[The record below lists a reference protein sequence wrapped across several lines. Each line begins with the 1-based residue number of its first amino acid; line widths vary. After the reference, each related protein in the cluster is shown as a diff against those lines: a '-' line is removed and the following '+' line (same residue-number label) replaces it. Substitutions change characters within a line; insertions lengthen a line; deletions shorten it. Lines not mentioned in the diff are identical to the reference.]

1 MHRYD
6 HGFDSDHGGVRV
18 TLYRI
23 GKTFWRRLRTN
34 DTIEHAYGLAF
45 NFTLAIFPAMI
56 FIFTLIP
63 YIPMPSL
70 DSKIVS
76 FLQELMPESVYEA
89 LKPTIEDTVRMQR
102 GGLLS
107 FGFFSTLYLATNGMM
122 SLIKTFNLASKD
134 AIQKRRGYFQQRAI
148 ATLLTLALTL
158 ALFCTILLLIVTR
171 QVLDHMLK
179 KSLIASRSQFK
190 LIFSSR
196 LFIVFFMFFI
206 TISAIYH
213 LAPATRKPG
222 AFVTLGSLLAT
233 IASLLVSLGFSYYVN
248 NFSNY
253 NRVYGSLGVM
263 IALMVWLFLLSVAL
277 LVGFELNVSITKVL
291 QEQPGKGYL
300 NKTTTHPRVAK
311 DVHASSRIGTAKFS
325 DNYKQHSR

>member
-1 MHRYD
+1 MVLRKDMHRYT
-6 HGFDSDHGGVRV
+6 HGFDSDQGGLRI

-23 GKTFWRRLRTN
+23 GRTFWRRLRTN

-70 DSKIVS
+70 DSKIAS

-107 FGFFSTLYLATNGMM
+107 FGFFSTLSLATNGMM

-171 QVLDHMLK
+171 QVLDYMLK
-179 KSLIASRSQFK
+179 KSLIASRSQFN

-206 TISAIYH
+206 TISAIYY
-213 LAPATRKPG
+213 LAPATNKPG

-263 IALMVWLFLLSVAL
+263 IALMIWLFLLSVAL

-291 QEQPGKGYL
+291 QEQPGKPYL
-300 NKTTTHPRVAK
+300 HETTTMPEGSEGRARFLT
-311 DVHASSRIGTAKFS
+311 DR
-325 DNYKQHSR
+325 YC